1 MNTEVAIQWEEST
14 AVVQS
19 GPTLQGCRFPE
30 ALADSEESGGHPGI
44 TQVHKQGEGKERT
57 ESLMENCSQRKNYC
71 YLGPKEKMLLTSI
84 IGKRRSDT
92 MLRRWRRILTFST
105 LFILLCVPMKFMY
118 SY

>member
-44 TQVHKQGEGKERT
+44 TQVQGEGKERT
-57 ESLMENCSQRKNYC
+57 ESLMENCSQRKNNC

-92 MLRRWRRILTFST
+92 MLRRWRILTFST